1 MLSSV
6 KSSEKAAKQ
15 NMQLDGEKKKKKW
28 CRKVEN
34 APRVIP
40 VN

>member
-6 KSSEKAAKQ
+6 NSSEKAAKQ
-15 NMQLDGEKKKKKW
+15 NVQLDGEKKL

>member
-15 NMQLDGEKKKKKW
+15 NVQLDGEKKKIVSQSGK
-28 CRKVEN
+28 R
-34 APRVIP
+34 P
-40 VN
+40 

>member
-15 NMQLDGEKKKKKW
+15 NVQLDGEKKKL

>member
-15 NMQLDGEKKKKKW
+15 NVQLDGEKKIVSQSGK
-28 CRKVEN
+28 R
-34 APRVIP
+34 P
-40 VN
+40 